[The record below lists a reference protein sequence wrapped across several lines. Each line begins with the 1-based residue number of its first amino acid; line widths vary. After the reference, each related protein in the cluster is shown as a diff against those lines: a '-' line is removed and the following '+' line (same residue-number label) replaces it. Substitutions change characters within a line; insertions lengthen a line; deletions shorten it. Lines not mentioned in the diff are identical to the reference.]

1 MVPDESHAQGPVGL
15 ALTPGKPLLQLRFG
29 HASIAVPGKSN
40 EDFYGIVTAR
50 EEPEAQTKG
59 VAVAIA
65 DGVSGSGGGRL
76 ASETT
81 VRSLLRDFYGAPA
94 RWNIAPTID
103 KVLRSVNDWLAAE
116 NARNPE
122 LEGVVSTLT
131 MMLFKGNHYYLAH
144 VGDTR
149 AYRKRGRV
157 LKQLNIDHTWQ
168 RGDMRHVLKR
178 AVGLDTHLVVDYTD
192 GELMPGDVFVMA
204 TDGVWEVLGERV
216 VREVLDAGGDVQ
228 AVADELVQRSVRNQV
243 QYMGRNDATAVVV
256 AVEKSERQG

>member
-1 MVPDESHAQGPVGL
+1 MITEETPATSPVRL
-15 ALTPGKPLLQLRFG
+15 AMTPGKPLLQLRFG
-29 HASIAVPGKSN
+29 HASVPVPGKDN
-40 EDFYGIVTAR
+40 EDFYGIVTER
-50 EEPEAQTKG
+50 EEPAVQVRG
-59 VAVAIA
+59 IAVAIA
-65 DGVSGSGGGRL
+65 DGVSGNGGGRL

-81 VRSLLRDFYGAPA
+81 VRSLLHDFYGAPA

-131 MMLFKGNHYYLAH
+131 MMLFRGNCYYLAH

-157 LKQLNIDHTWQ
+157 LKQLTIDHTWQ

-192 GELMPGDVFVMA
+192 GELAPGDVFVMA

-216 VREVLDAGGDVQ
+216 VREVLDAGVDVQ
-228 AVADELVQRSVRNQV
+228 SIADELVQRSVRNQV
-243 QYMGRNDATAVVV
+243 LYMGRNDATAVIV
-256 AVEKSERQG
+256 AVEKTKRQD